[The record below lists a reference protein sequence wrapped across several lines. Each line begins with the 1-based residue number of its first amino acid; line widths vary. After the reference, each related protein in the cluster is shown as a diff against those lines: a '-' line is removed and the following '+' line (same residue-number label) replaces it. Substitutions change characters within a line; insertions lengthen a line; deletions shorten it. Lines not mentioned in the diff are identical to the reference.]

1 MHWTKVLCFLLLF
14 LFFQETYLMKHM
26 SKHTMVEHLIS
37 HHSPQ
42 HRTESPTI
50 PIRISLIWVSPP
62 APSLQRLFICAQPE
76 DFEPTDGFGK
86 VPDCTS
92 VLRKD
97 ALLTNT
103 LTFQLLLTWT
113 SKDDITALLD
123 GNRPQNSPDPTPSM
137 PPHVTPQEEK
147 VLWAATLEVFLL
159 EQTTRLAFTRF
170 SEPFFCSSLDKQKL
184 FAPEIVSH

>member
-1 MHWTKVLCFLLLF
+1 
-14 LFFQETYLMKHM
+14 MKHM

-50 PIRISLIWVSPP
+50 PIRISLIWVLPP

-76 DFEPTDGFGK
+76 DFEPIDGFGK
-86 VPDCTS
+86 VPDCTNI
-92 VLRKD
+92 LRKD
-97 ALLTNT
+97 DLLTNT

-123 GNRPQNSPDPTPSM
+123 GNRPQSP
-137 PPHVTPQEEK
+137 PPCDFTGGKSALGSYIGSFSV
-147 VLWAATLEVFLL
+147 WADHTC
-159 EQTTRLAFTRF
+159 LAFTRF
-170 SEPFFCSSLDKQKL
+170 SEPFLLKSWQTKVVCTRNSLPLSPSIREGFC
-184 FAPEIVSH
+184 FCYV

>member
-1 MHWTKVLCFLLLF
+1 
-14 LFFQETYLMKHM
+14 MKHM

-76 DFEPTDGFGK
+76 DFEPIDGFGK

-92 VLRKD
+92 ILRKD

-123 GNRPQNSPDPTPSM
+123 GNMPQKSPVPPPPPTY
-137 PPHVTPQEEK
+137 PPA
-147 VLWAATLEVFLL
+147 LWLHRRKKCSGQLHWKFFVRADHKC
-159 EQTTRLAFTRF
+159 LAFTRF
-170 SEPFFCSSLDKQKL
+170 PEPYLLKSWQTKVVCTRNSLRLSPSIREGFC
-184 FAPEIVSH
+184 FCYV

>member
-1 MHWTKVLCFLLLF
+1 
-14 LFFQETYLMKHM
+14 MKHM

-50 PIRISLIWVSPP
+50 PIRISLIWVFPP

-76 DFEPTDGFGK
+76 DFEPIDGFGK

-92 VLRKD
+92 ILRKD
-97 ALLTNT
+97 DLLSNT

-123 GNRPQNSPDPTPSM
+123 GNRPQSLPPT
-137 PPHVTPQEEK
+137 PHVTSQEEK
-147 VLWAATLEVFLL
+147 VLWAATLEVFLF
-159 EQTTRLAFTRF
+159 EQTTHVLLLQG
-170 SEPFFCSSLDKQKL
+170 SQNLFCSSLDKQKL